1 VAKTKSDFMLAI
13 TQLAAEKNLPREVV
27 LGVVE
32 SALVSA
38 FRKNSFEANQN
49 ISVKVNPNS
58 GQVTV
63 YAGKTAVKKVTDPRI
78 EISLGDALKY
88 NEYAQLGDEVQVEDT
103 PQDVG
108 RIAAQTVKQVVLQRL
123 REAERELVFEEFADR
138 EGELVTGIV
147 QRIEPRQI
155 VLDLGRTEGVLPA
168 ADQVKSE
175 HYRIGQRIKAFIV
188 EVNRTGKGPQVFVSR
203 THRNLL
209 RRLLEL
215 EVPEINAGVIELKA
229 IAREAGHRSKVAVAA
244 RQPGIDA
251 IGSCVGLRGIRIQ
264 NIVNELNG
272 EKIDVIEWHS
282 DPATF
287 IANALS
293 PAQVV
298 SVSVNSEDKA
308 ATVIVPDR
316 QLSLAIGKEGQNAR
330 LAARL
335 TGWRIDIKSAS
346 TAEAEAAKVEEAL
359 LEEQEL
365 EPEKAATG
373 EAGEAVEAEEPV
385 AQAVEE
391 VVTEEEGL
399 EEEEEYVAEEELPLE
414 EVIVE
419 EPVTVIRFAEDIL
432 PDRVLKGGKKAKKI
446 KGKIKVKDEE
456 KGKVAAKPKKARA
469 PKIELE
475 EVELEELEVPIE
487 EEKPDQAE
495 ASSSMTPPDGLDLPV
510 EVEKPT
516 KKKKGKTKVKGEA
529 PSKGTKPDTAKPK
542 KARRAPKVHR
552 NEDELE

>member
-1 VAKTKSDFMLAI
+1 MAKTKSDFMLAV

-38 FRKNSFEANQN
+38 FRKNSFAANQS
-49 ISVKVNPNS
+49 ISVKVNPNT

-63 YAGKTAVKKVTDPRI
+63 YAGKTVVENVVDPRR
-78 EISLGDALKY
+78 EISLEDARKN
-88 NEYAQLGDEVQVEDT
+88 NEYAQLGDEIQVEDT
-103 PQDVG
+103 PRDAG
-108 RIAAQTVKQVVLQRL
+108 RIAAQTAKQVVLQRL

-138 EGELVTGIV
+138 ESELVTGVV
-147 QRIEPRQI
+147 QRIDPRQI

-168 ADQVKSE
+168 AEQVKSE
-175 HYRIGQRIKAFIV
+175 HYRIGQRIKAYIV
-188 EVNRTGKGPQVFVSR
+188 EVLRTGKGPQVIVSR

-209 RRLLEL
+209 RRLFEL
-215 EVPEINAGVIELKA
+215 EVPEVNTGVIELKA
-229 IAREAGHRSKVAVAA
+229 VAREAGHRSKVAVAA

-282 DPATF
+282 DPASF

-346 TAEAEAAKVEEAL
+346 TAEAEAAAEVE
-359 LEEQEL
+359 Q
-365 EPEKAATG
+365 P
-373 EAGEAVEAEEPV
+373 VETEEPI
-385 AQAVEE
+385 AQATAADVTLVAPEE
-391 VVTEEEGL
+391 LVTETEEP
-399 EEEEEYVAEEELPLE
+399 EEEYVAEKELP
-414 EVIVE
+414 VE
-419 EPVTVIRFAEDIL
+419 KVAVSKPVTVIRFAEDIL
-432 PDRVLKGGKKAKKI
+432 PDRVLKDGKKAKKI
-446 KGKIKVKDEE
+446 RVKIKAKDEE
-456 KGKVAAKPKKARA
+456 KVKVAAKLQKARA

-475 EVELEELEVPIE
+475 EAELEELEVPIE
-487 EEKPDQAE
+487 EEKLDQAE
-495 ASSSMTPPDGLDLPV
+495 ASSSMTPPDGLDIPV
-510 EVEKPT
+510 EVEKPI

-529 PSKGTKPDTAKPK
+529 PDKVITQDTVKPK

-552 NEDELE
+552 DEDEVE

>member
-1 VAKTKSDFMLAI
+1 MAKTKSDFMLAV

-38 FRKNSFEANQN
+38 FRKNSFAANQS
-49 ISVKVNPNS
+49 ISVKVNPNT

-63 YAGKTAVKKVTDPRI
+63 YAGKTVVENVVDPRR
-78 EISLGDALKY
+78 EISLEDARKN
-88 NEYAQLGDEVQVEDT
+88 NEYAQLGDEIQVEDT
-103 PQDVG
+103 PRDAG
-108 RIAAQTVKQVVLQRL
+108 RIAAQTAKQVVLQRL

-138 EGELVTGIV
+138 ESELVTGVV
-147 QRIEPRQI
+147 QRIDPRQI

-168 ADQVKSE
+168 AEQVKSE
-175 HYRIGQRIKAFIV
+175 HYRIGQRIKAYIV
-188 EVNRTGKGPQVFVSR
+188 EVLRTGKGPQVIVSR

-209 RRLLEL
+209 RRLFEL
-215 EVPEINAGVIELKA
+215 EVPEVNTGVIELKA
-229 IAREAGHRSKVAVAA
+229 VAREAGHRSKVAVAA

-282 DPATF
+282 DPASF

-346 TAEAEAAKVEEAL
+346 TAEAEAAAEVE
-359 LEEQEL
+359 Q
-365 EPEKAATG
+365 P
-373 EAGEAVEAEEPV
+373 VETEEPI
-385 AQAVEE
+385 AQATAADVTLVAPEE
-391 VVTEEEGL
+391 LVTETEEP
-399 EEEEEYVAEEELPLE
+399 EEEYVAEKELP
-414 EVIVE
+414 VE
-419 EPVTVIRFAEDIL
+419 KVAVSKPVTVIRFAEDIL
-432 PDRVLKGGKKAKKI
+432 PDRVLKDGKKAKKI
-446 KGKIKVKDEE
+446 RVKIKAKDEE
-456 KGKVAAKPKKARA
+456 KVKVAAKPQKARA

-475 EVELEELEVPIE
+475 EAELEELEVPIE
-487 EEKPDQAE
+487 EEKLDQAE
-495 ASSSMTPPDGLDLPV
+495 ASSSMTLPDGLDIPV
-510 EVEKPT
+510 EVEKPI

-529 PSKGTKPDTAKPK
+529 PDKVITQDTVKPK

-552 NEDELE
+552 DEDEVE